1 MFTKKNQWGC
11 FDLTLNDA
19 QKKLIKDL
27 LIEYGFLVRPIVTDP
42 KFQAEFCYGIE
53 DPVTGII
60 EKKPMKYG
68 VLLYKIY
75 KDPELKEFYLT
86 NKDILCGRL
95 IDNAVS
101 ISEGVMPKSPVPA
114 SVRLEAIKFSLRIL
128 NPQLFKEKEI
138 EFATLFENT
147 RNDKETV
154 KNWLAAKRE
163 KNDLI
168 D

>member
-11 FDLTLNDA
+11 FDLTLNDD
-19 QKKLIKDL
+19 QRQLIKDL
-27 LIEYGFLVRPIVTDP
+27 LIKYGFLIRPIAGDAAF
-42 KFQAEFCYGIE
+42 KEEFCYGIK
-53 DPVTGII
+53 DPDTGIMTR
-60 EKKPMKYG
+60 KPMQYG

-95 IDNAVS
+95 IDNAVN
-101 ISEGVMPKSPVPA
+101 ISEGVMPKSPIPA

-128 NPQLFKEKEI
+128 NPK
-138 EFATLFENT
+138 LFEEKKDAFQVMFENSK
-147 RNDKETV
+147 NEQPTV
-154 KNWLAAKRE
+154 RDWLDAKRE

>member
-11 FDLTLNDA
+11 FDLTFNDE
-19 QKKLIKDL
+19 QRQLIKDL
-27 LIEYGFLVRPIVTDP
+27 LIEYGFLIRPIVTDK
-42 KFQAEFCYGIE
+42 KFQKEFCYGIK
-53 DPVTGII
+53 DPETGII
-60 EKKPMKYG
+60 ERKPIKYG
-68 VLLYKIY
+68 VLIYKIY

-86 NKDILCGRL
+86 NKDILCARL
-95 IDNAVS
+95 IDNVVS
-101 ISEGVMPKSPVPA
+101 ISEGIMPKSPVPPSA
-114 SVRLEAIKFSLRIL
+114 RLEAIKFSLHIL

-138 EFATLFENT
+138 EFTALFENS

-154 KNWLAAKRE
+154 KNWLESKRE